1 MLSGSSPCT
10 TSRTWGG
17 LDMDGDALRRKI
29 RHLTA
34 EIETLT
40 RRNDH
45 LQKLLEVFKGYV
57 REQEH
62 PASATQPAEAGKSSD
77 LDVVAA
83 LHSNGDGAPPR

>member
-1 MLSGSSPCT
+1 
-10 TSRTWGG
+10 
-17 LDMDGDALRRKI
+17 MDGDALRRRI

-62 PASATQPAEAGKSSD
+62 PALAGPLAEAGKSRV
-77 LDVVAA
+77 LDDVAA
-83 LHSNGDGAPPR
+83 LYPRRDGAPPR